1 MARSLVACTP
11 KMADW
16 GGLMMGVDIMEPK
29 VPPLLM
35 EKVPPV
41 ISSMP
46 SLPSLALAPNSA
58 IFFSMSAKLIWSALR
73 RMGTTKPRGEP
84 TAMPMSK

>member
-1 MARSLVACTP
+1 
-11 KMADW
+11 
-16 GGLMMGVDIMEPK
+16 MEPNT
-29 VPPLLM
+29 PPLEI

-46 SLPSLALAPNSA
+46 SLPSLAFWPNSA
-58 IFFSMSAKLIWSALR
+58 IFFSISAKLSWSALR
-73 RMGTTKPRGEP
+73 TIGTTRPRGLP

>member
-1 MARSLVACTP
+1 
-11 KMADW
+11 
-16 GGLMMGVDIMEPK
+16 MMGVDNIDPNT
-29 VPPLLM
+29 PPLEM

-41 ISSMP
+41 SSSMV

-58 IFFSMSAKLIWSALR
+58 IFFSSSASDSWSASR
-73 RMGTTKPRGEP
+73 RIGTTRPRELP